1 MDTNSRKVTNT
12 DNLGAKIDTA
22 KIPNG
27 WKILF
32 ERISSTLYIFFGS
45 CCFDVRLTF
54 VFISHRMISL
64 CPKSARST
72 VISLEICT
80 SCGTVQSALD
90 IIG

>member
-32 ERISSTLYIFFGS
+32 ERISNTLSISTNMSSITHMNKF
-45 CCFDVRLTF
+45 VRGQ
-54 VFISHRMISL
+54 IR
-64 CPKSARST
+64 K
-72 VISLEICT
+72 
-80 SCGTVQSALD
+80 GTNSRED
-90 IIG
+90 NTDS